1 MFTGLVPPVMTNSNF
16 RNTYSIVGFC
26 AIDYRVTPVRYGI
39 GQGNNNAENFAVQV
53 QLGVLS
59 GVFLPYDVIVLD
71 RAAIHTGK
79 GNSILEDWLWDN
91 YRIFLLLLPARTPE
105 WNPIELVWNI
115 LVQRLGVF
123 SLRLIKEMGR
133 HSLVQASEIILRNI
147 THAEVDGCYRECG
160 V

>member
-1 MFTGLVPPVMTNSNF
+1 
-16 RNTYSIVGFC
+16 
-26 AIDYRVTPVRYGI
+26 
-39 GQGNNNAENFAVQV
+39 
-53 QLGVLS
+53 
-59 GVFLPYDVIVLD
+59 VLD
-71 RAAIHTGK
+71 RAVIHTGK